1 MHANIRVYRSSL
13 RNFEEVVRRV
23 ETGLVPILREIP
35 GFRGY
40 YAVECEGGVDVS
52 VSLFEDE
59 EGARASNERGAA
71 WARDNLAELSD
82 GRPPEMLVGRVL
94 VAADG

>member
-1 MHANIRVYRSSL
+1 MHASIRVYRSL

-40 YAVECEGGVDVS
+40 HAVECEGGVDIS
-52 VSLFEDE
+52 VTLFEDE
-59 EGARASNERGAA
+59 EGARASNERAAA
-71 WARDNLAELSD
+71 WAKENLAEFSD

-94 VAADG
+94 VAADR